1 MHQEII
7 ARFDSL
13 KEKQLSI
20 DITRGKPDKDQLDLS
35 NDLIDLSIPISSE
48 DGIDLRNYGEPFGII
63 EARRLGSELLN
74 APIEN
79 ILAGEQSSLLLAYQ
93 TVLSN
98 YLFADPIP
106 WKDIKNPKFVCPVPG
121 FDRHFMMLDDFGIE
135 AVPIPLKEDGIDLLA
150 FEEALKDDEDFV
162 GILCVPK
169 HSNPSGEIYSD
180 DNLQRM
186 FEIGSNYSNKFL
198 FLFDHAYLIHDFLPT
213 PEQKPLWQVVEES
226 NVQDQTVVTTS
237 FSKVTFGGGS
247 ISFMATSGHSMD
259 LIKKVRTTMIICPDK
274 INQKRHVEFF
284 KDIKTIKLHMEKHAE
299 LIRPKFEMVYSCLD
313 KLDKDCGTF
322 SRPTGGYF
330 ITYSTSKPIASKVV
344 ELCKKLGVFITPA
357 GATHPNKYDPEDSV
371 IRIAP
376 TYVSIDELKNAMDVF
391 RTSVEIIHFEVDIQ
405 FVDTS

>member
-35 NDLIDLSIPISSE
+35 NHLIDLSIPISSE

-150 FEEALKDDEDFV
+150 FEEALKDEEDFV

-213 PEQKPLWQVVEES
+213 PEQKPIWEIVTES
-226 NVQDQTVVTTS
+226 NVQDQTVITTS

-274 INQKRHVEFF
+274 LNQKRHVEFF
-284 KDIKTIKLHMEKHAE
+284 KDAATVKSHMKKHAK
-299 LIRPKFEMVYSCLD
+299 LIRPKFELAYEYLE
-313 KLDKDCGTF
+313 KLPEECGTF

-330 ITYSTSKPIASKVV
+330 ITYSTSKPIATKVV
-344 ELCKKLGVFITPA
+344 ELCKEMGVLITPA
-357 GATHPNKYDPEDSV
+357 GSTFPNNYDPNDSV

-376 TYVSIDELKNAMDVF
+376 TYVTIDELADAMNVF
-391 RTSVEIIHFEVDIQ
+391 TTSVEMAHFGIEI
-405 FVDTS
+405 